1 MLALPSLKG
10 RAIMSKFTDY
20 IGSQFGNPRGFV
32 GKVCCVIMNVINKA
46 MYKNTVALMNVQP
59 GEKVLDIGYGNGY
72 LLQRLYK
79 KTKAD
84 LYGIDISQDMMD
96 QATRRN
102 ATAASNG
109 HLHLQVGDCC
119 ALPFDDKT
127 FAAVSSI
134 NTIYF
139 WSDTVKGLSEIRR
152 VLKPGAAFYNVVYT
166 REWLDKLSY
175 TRKGFKKFE
184 PEQLMELGRQA
195 GFENIQ
201 IKDIVKG
208 KSFVVIYTKA

>member
-1 MLALPSLKG
+1 
-10 RAIMSKFTDY
+10 MSRFSEY

-32 GKVCCVIMNVINKA
+32 GKVCCVIMNVINNA
-46 MYKNTVALMNVQP
+46 MYKNTVALMDVRP

-72 LLQRLYK
+72 LLQLLYK

-119 ALPFDDKT
+119 SLPFENDS
-127 FAAVSSI
+127 FSAVSSI

-139 WSDTVKGLSEIRR
+139 WPDTVKGLSEIHR

-166 REWLDKLSY
+166 KEWLDKLSY
-175 TRKGFKKFE
+175 TKKGFKKFE
-184 PEQLMELGRQA
+184 SEQLKDLGRLA
-195 GFENIQ
+195 GFEKVQ
-201 IKDIVKG
+201 IKNIVKG
-208 KSFVVIYTKA
+208 KSFVAVYTKL

>member
-1 MLALPSLKG
+1 
-10 RAIMSKFTDY
+10 MSKFTDY

-32 GKVCCVIMNVINKA
+32 GKVCCFIMNVINKA
-46 MYKNTVALMNVQP
+46 MYKNTVALMNVLP

-84 LYGIDISQDMMD
+84 MYGIDISQDMMD

-102 ATAASNG
+102 KNAARNG
-109 HLHLQVGDCC
+109 NLHLQVGDCC
-119 ALPFDDKT
+119 GLPFDAAS

-201 IKDIVKG
+201 VLDIVKG
-208 KSFVVIYTKA
+208 KSFVVVYTKA

>member
-1 MLALPSLKG
+1 
-10 RAIMSKFTDY
+10 MSKFTEY
-20 IGSQFGNPRGFV
+20 IGSQFGNPRGIV
-32 GKVCCVIMNVINKA
+32 GKICCVIMNVINNA
-46 MYKNTVALMNVQP
+46 MYKNTVALMDVRP

-72 LLQRLYK
+72 LLQLLYK

-119 ALPFDDKT
+119 ALPFENET

-139 WSDTVKGLSEIRR
+139 WSDTVKGLSEIHR
-152 VLKPGAAFYNVVYT
+152 VLKSGAAFYNVVYT
-166 REWLDKLSY
+166 KEWLDKLSY
-175 TRKGFKKFE
+175 TKKGFKKFE
-184 PEQLMELGRQA
+184 PEQLKDLGRLA
-195 GFENIQ
+195 GFEKVQ
-201 IKDIVKG
+201 IKNIVKG
-208 KSFVVIYTKA
+208 KSFVAVYTKL

>member
-1 MLALPSLKG
+1 
-10 RAIMSKFTDY
+10 MSKFTEY
-20 IGSQFGNPRGFV
+20 IGSQFGNPRGIV
-32 GKVCCVIMNVINKA
+32 GKVCCVIMNVINNA
-46 MYKNTVALMNVQP
+46 MYKNTVALMDVRP

-72 LLQRLYK
+72 LLQLLYK

-119 ALPFDDKT
+119 ALPFENET

-139 WSDTVKGLSEIRR
+139 WPDTVKGLSEIHR

-166 REWLDKLSY
+166 KEWLDKLSY
-175 TRKGFKKFE
+175 TKKGFKKFE
-184 PEQLMELGRQA
+184 SEQLRDLGRLA
-195 GFENIQ
+195 GFEKVQ
-201 IKDIVKG
+201 IKNIVKG
-208 KSFVVIYTKA
+208 KSFVAVYTKL